1 MNEEFEKKISTT
13 KFENKTFFT
22 FRIEGLKLFST
33 HK

>member
-1 MNEEFEKKISTT
+1 MKNLKKICKT